1 MSPPSGSRPVLPQLR
16 IWWAASGPVSLMR
29 LQLEPDGHH
38 DITPPPQRDG
48 FALIVQLQDF
58 ADHTLWR
65 DGRVA
70 HEGGHARGTVSIA
83 DMNQE
88 IRCEHRSACDNL
100 RFVVDRL
107 ALDEWARQEGLT
119 TTALSPQVGLADPA
133 LYSLSQAIAPCL
145 SPRDDRPLRQLFI
158 DQIVLAAL
166 THITL
171 VHGQARPLAKPVT
184 LSAYQAGLA
193 MGYLADHAAGR
204 LNLSTIADECG
215 LPAATF
221 VAAFRAS
228 IGVSPRQWVL
238 NHRLERATG
247 LLLRGGDVEAIARG
261 CGFSDGTALFRAYGR
276 RAGALSQVRKSQRL
290 N

>member
-1 MSPPSGSRPVLPQLR
+1 
-16 IWWAASGPVSLMR
+16 MR
-29 LQLEPDGHH
+29 LQLASDCRHE
-38 DITPPPQRDG
+38 TKPPPQRDG
-48 FALIVQLQDF
+48 FALIMQLQDF

-70 HEGGHARGTVSIA
+70 HDGGHARGTVSIA
-83 DMNQE
+83 DMNQQ

-100 RFVVDRL
+100 RFVVDRA

-119 TTALSPQVGLADPA
+119 RTALSPQLGLADPA
-133 LYSLSQAIAPCL
+133 LHSLSQALAPSL
-145 SPRDDRPLRQLFI
+145 APSDERPLRQLFI

-171 VHGQARPLAKPVT
+171 VHGQAQPLARPAT
-184 LSAYQAGLA
+184 LSAHQAGLA
-193 MGYLADHAAGR
+193 TGYLADHAAGP
-204 LNLSTIADECG
+204 LDLSTIADECG
-215 LPAATF
+215 LPASTF
-221 VAAFRAS
+221 VAAFQAS

-261 CGFSDGTALFRAYGR
+261 CGFSNSKALLSAYGR
-276 RAGALSQVRKSQRL
+276 RAGAFSQAQKRRRL